1 MKSRENLYNYLKIIK
16 ETIGIDED
24 FEDLFYDWIEKND
37 LKYFECMD
45 ALMYSFEKKLLN
57 QNEVVLLIGM
67 VQDFGFEEY
76 EDFDS
81 YVEMA
86 QKLMRQEND
95 TAKVLQIF
103 EKMYLDGEI
112 EKDMLIGIA
121 LELDVLIDLPDK
133 E

>member
-45 ALMYSFEKKLLN
+45 ALIYSFEKKLLN

-67 VQDFGFEEY
+67 VQNFGFEEY

-81 YVEMA
+81 YAEMA
-86 QKLMRQEND
+86 QKLIRQEND

-112 EKDMLIGIA
+112 EKDILIGIA